1 MANKKL
7 FQMEN
12 YYPKARHPS
21 YCETQLASS
30 EMLMFSINQVQLK
43 ERVRSDIALEQLKAQ
58 IMVLPEFKDVCD

>member
-1 MANKKL
+1 
-7 FQMEN
+7 MEN